1 MLSMGVVDALRIIR
15 TPRAAEVPRIAASLR
30 EDAVTG
36 LARLAR
42 CVETLESRIDSPDQR
57 LAALEGLRAAWI
69 EAIEPQV
76 EGLRNRPIPFAADE
90 LAAFHRVDVA
100 LRAVRDAYKRIHAD
114 LRADSPDGAPA
125 PASTRALLALA
136 RALDVQSRLLVSAAR
151 LRIARHRDDW
161 DELCRLAYPLW
172 SAGALDETFPDV
184 SLPTGERAVTPRA
197 AFAAPL
203 LMRLLEPLG
212 LSGVA
217 LEHARWVAR
226 HSARRAGVRIDV
238 DGQPHVS
245 AEGPA
250 LMLSVSHTVRLD
262 TRDAHAL
269 ILRCRERL
277 AQGASPASIGLRTVM
292 SSGAVDALL
301 AQLASVWGPGHVP
314 TPLVRPPL
322 TQALLAVGLPRDRP
336 PDDAPSLVDD
346 TVAREAFAAT
356 DADPDGGSPYV
367 YGRATGG
374 GCEFG
379 TEARRPA
386 DAAAEADAEADA
398 EAEADADAD
407 AVATVATEVAS
418 RRDEA
423 VHELMQRIG
432 QPVGWRGQDARRAVF
447 SRGAEGP
454 RLRLGQ
460 LVAVMPVR
468 TAPRGT
474 RAGRGRPGSG
484 PSRLLVGTVVTLAQ
498 TGSADSREP
507 FGHDV
512 GVEFWPGA
520 PIPVHV
526 RFAATSGHEDAWW
539 LPTTGKGSPA
549 SLVMRRDRFEGA
561 AVVTVRDPSG
571 ERVLR
576 MLRLIARGIDH
587 DRVEVAPP
595 G

>member
-30 EDAVTG
+30 EDAATG
-36 LARLAR
+36 LVRLAR
-42 CVETLESRIDSPDQR
+42 YADTLETRIDSPDQR

-69 EAIEPQV
+69 EAVEPQV

-90 LAAFHRVDVA
+90 LAAFHRVGVA
-100 LRAVRDAYKRIHAD
+100 LRAVRDAYKRTHAD
-114 LRADSPDGAPA
+114 LRTDSPEGAQA

-136 RALDVQSRLLVSAAR
+136 RGLDAQSRLLVSAGR
-151 LRIARHRDDW
+151 LRIAMHRDDW
-161 DELCRLAYPLW
+161 DALCRLAYPLW

-184 SLPTGERAVTPRA
+184 SLPASERAVTPRG
-197 AFAAPL
+197 AFVAPL

-212 LSGVA
+212 LSGAA

-277 AQGASPASIGLRTVM
+277 AQGASPASIGLRTFM
-292 SSGAVDALL
+292 SSSAVDALL

-322 TQALLAVGLPRDRP
+322 TQALLAVGLPRDRQ

-346 TVAREAFAAT
+346 TVALRPAPSTE
-356 DADPDGGSPYV
+356 ADPDGVSPYV

-374 GCEFG
+374 GFEFG

-386 DAAAEADAEADA
+386 DAAV
-398 EAEADADAD
+398 DAD
-407 AVATVATEVAS
+407 AVATVAAEVAS

-468 TAPRGT
+468 TSPRGN

-520 PIPVHV
+520 PVPVRV

-561 AVVTVRDPSG
+561 AEVTVRDASG